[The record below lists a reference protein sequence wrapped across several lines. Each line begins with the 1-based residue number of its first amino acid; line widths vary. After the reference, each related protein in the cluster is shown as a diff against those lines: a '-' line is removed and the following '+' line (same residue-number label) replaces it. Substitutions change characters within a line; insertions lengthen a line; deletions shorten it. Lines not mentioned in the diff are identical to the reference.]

1 MTPTD
6 RDHTHVFE
14 LRLRAVPPAAR
25 RAAGVATILAFLI
38 ALGAFGSGSATASP
52 ASPGTTTVLAVTP
65 LFAAP
70 GDPITLTA
78 VVTGTGGNPTGGV
91 VFSSATTL
99 GSATLT
105 PVPGSTTTSQATL
118 VTSFAAGVSSL
129 TATYQSDDFNDYFN
143 STSNAVLLNIS
154 SAVLHNTSTT
164 LASSP
169 ASVTV
174 GQAVTLTAVV
184 AESDGGTTV
193 PTGVVTFNEGGVL
206 LGTGTLDATGTTQ
219 LTVSSFL
226 PGTHVI
232 TTSYSGDIIDR
243 SSTATITITVGS
255 GTSPAVQTTTTVTV
269 TPNHIVTGQP
279 VTISA
284 HVVQTG
290 TATTPPGG
298 PLVTFT
304 ANGTFVGQAS
314 LDASGNAS
322 ITVPGWITGSYDI
335 EASYV
340 GDIND
345 QASAGDVTLAVI
357 ASASPVTITGP
368 AVSMTYG
375 GAVPTLTPAYS
386 GLLGGDTAASLTTP
400 ATCTTAATAASPVGS
415 YPLTCS
421 GAAGSIYTFSYV
433 DASVTVTPATL
444 TVTAANASMVSG
456 QAVPP
461 LTAAITG
468 FKNGQT
474 LATSGVTGSPACT
487 TTATTSSPAGS
498 YPITCTT
505 GTLAAVNYGFTF
517 VAGTLTVTAA
527 TPATTCTTK
536 HPDPSAHCESL
547 LADPSAC
554 QSATVTAGQTLT
566 IVYSDENPLATG
578 SQAPSAVLSNGTV
591 LPVTVTAASHQP
603 LNYVDANGG
612 SPSSRYQSL
621 LAFKLPSTLAPGTY
635 SILITVHD
643 STGDTDQWIWQVKVG
658 RWSGLNGG
666 NWQSVFDKI
675 LARIG
680 STNW

>member
-6 RDHTHVFE
+6 RDHTHVLE
-14 LRLRAVPPAAR
+14 LRPRAVSPAAR
-25 RAAGVATILAFLI
+25 RAAGVAAILAVLI
-38 ALGAFGSGSATASP
+38 ALGAFGSGSAAASP

-78 VVTGTGGNPTGGV
+78 VVTGTGGNPTGNV
-91 VFSSATTL
+91 VFSSVTTL

-129 TATYQSDDFNDYFN
+129 TATYQSDDFNDFFN
-143 STSNAVLLNIS
+143 STSAPVLLNIS

-184 AESDGGTTV
+184 AESDGGTTI
-193 PTGVVTFNEGGVL
+193 PTGVVTFNEGSVL
-206 LGTGTLDATGTTQ
+206 LGTATLDGTGTAQ
-219 LTVSSFL
+219 LTVNGFL
-226 PGTHVI
+226 SGTHVI
-232 TTSYSGDIIDR
+232 ATSYSGDIIDR
-243 SSTATITITVGS
+243 SSTATITVTVGS

-269 TPNHIVTGQP
+269 TPNHIVTGQS

-304 ANGTFVGQAS
+304 ASGTLVGQAP
-314 LDASGNAS
+314 LDANGNAS
-322 ITVPGWITGSYDI
+322 ITVPGWITGTFDVK
-335 EASYV
+335 ASYV

-345 QASAGDVTLAVI
+345 RASSGDATLAVV
-357 ASASPVTITGP
+357 ANTSPLTVTGP
-368 AVSMTYG
+368 PVSMTYG
-375 GAVPTLTPAYS
+375 GTVPMLAPAYS
-386 GLLGGDTAASLTTP
+386 GFLSGDTAAALTTP
-400 ATCTTAATAASPVGS
+400 ATCTTTAAATSPVGS
-415 YPLTCS
+415 YPVICS
-421 GAAGSIYTFSYV
+421 GATSSVYTFSYV
-433 DASVTVTPATL
+433 NGSVTVTPATL
-444 TVTAANASMVSG
+444 TVTATNATMVSG
-456 QAVPP
+456 QAVPA
-461 LTAAITG
+461 LTAAIAG
-468 FKNGQT
+468 FTNGQT

-487 TTATTSSPAGS
+487 TTATASSPAGS
-498 YPITCTT
+498 YPITCTK

-517 VAGTLTVTAA
+517 VAGGTLTVTAA
-527 TPATTCTTK
+527 SPATTCTTK
-536 HPDPSAHCESL
+536 HPDRSAHCESL
-547 LADPSAC
+547 LADPSTC
-554 QSATVTAGQTLT
+554 QNATVTAGQKLT
-566 IVYSDENPLATG
+566 IVYSDENPIAIG
-578 SQAPSAVLSNGTV
+578 SQAPTAVLSDGTV
-591 LPVTVTAASHQP
+591 LPVTVTATSHQP
-603 LNYVDANGG
+603 LNYVDDNGG

-621 LAFKLPSTLAPGTY
+621 LTFKLPSTLAPGTY

-658 RWSGLNGG
+658 KSSGGSGANCD
-666 NWQSVFDKI
+666 WQSVFDQI
-675 LARIG
+675 FARFG
-680 STNW
+680 W